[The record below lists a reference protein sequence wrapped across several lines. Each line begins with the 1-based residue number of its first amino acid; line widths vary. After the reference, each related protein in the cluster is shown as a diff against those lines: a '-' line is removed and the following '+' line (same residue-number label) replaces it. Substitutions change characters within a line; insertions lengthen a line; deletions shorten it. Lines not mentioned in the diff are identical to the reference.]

1 MILWYIAIA
10 DDRNADSAQSTL
22 ADGGYDVI

>member
-1 MILWYIAIA
+1 MIFVHIAIA
-10 DDRNADSAQSTL
+10 DNWNADSAQSTL